1 MASRSGQNFRAEN
14 PGRTSGSPAEP
25 REPTSPRAAKRRRLL
40 GELQQFPID
49 FIADALLPPN
59 FGAQL
64 RATQDFV
71 RRRAIMYA
79 DMDAF
84 DRKDADARAALARL
98 SRPADLPGRRAAR
111 EKGGDGGPGGC
122 AGRGV

>member
-1 MASRSGQNFRAEN
+1 MASRSGQNFRAGK
-14 PGRTSGSPAEP
+14 PGRPSGSPGEP
-25 REPTSPRAAKRRRLL
+25 REPTSPRAVKRGRLL
-40 GELQQFPID
+40 AELQQFPID

-64 RATQDFV
+64 KATQDFV

-84 DRKDADARAALARL
+84 DQKDADTRAALARL
-98 SRPADLPGRRAAR
+98 SRPADLPGRRVAR
-111 EKGGDGGPGGC
+111 EKGGDGPPGGC
-122 AGRGV
+122 AGKRV